1 MKSAKRTFIKLSLLI
16 SLILI
21 VCLFLLKPFNMNVA
35 ISSFTLNP
43 LNLHPPRETVIPER
57 FIVYESSPEIIEPA
71 FPHYPGEA
79 MSKGIEGT
87 VMLILTIDRTGSVSN
102 AEIIE
107 DVHPLLDTAAV
118 HSVYSMKFRAAEMRG
133 NPVKSYIR
141 YPVTFLLE

>member
-1 MKSAKRTFIKLSLLI
+1 MKSAKLPYIRLSILI
-16 SLILI
+16 SMILI
-21 VCLFLLKPFNMNVA
+21 VCLFILKPPAIPAAINSLTLSPMN
-35 ISSFTLNP
+35 LQ
-43 LNLHPPRETVIPER
+43 LPRETVIPEIFR
-57 FIVYESSPEIIEPA
+57 VYESSPEIIEPA
-71 FPHYPGEA
+71 LPHYPGEA

-118 HSVYSMKFRAAEMRG
+118 HSVYSMKFRAAEMQGR
-133 NPVKSYIR
+133 PVKSYIQ